1 MASCTKQLAI
11 PNLLVMKL
19 TELAYFTDKVSEMT
33 QFYKTLL
40 SSEPVAESPD
50 MAIFMNGHTKIFI
63 HKMYEPGEGDLPP
76 ENHKAFTV
84 DDVDETIAELV
95 EAGMTIEVAPADY
108 YWGRSAYLR
117 DPDGHLIELTA

>member
-1 MASCTKQLAI
+1 
-11 PNLLVMKL
+11 MKL
-19 TELAYFTDKVSEMT
+19 TELAYFTDNVASMT

-40 SSEPVAESPD
+40 GSDPVHASDD

-63 HKMYEPGEGDLPP
+63 HKMYEPGEGELPP

-84 DDVDETIAELV
+84 EDVDSTAAALEQ
-95 EAGMTIEVAPADY
+95 AGLTIETAPADY

-117 DPDGHLIELTA
+117 DPDGHLIELTSG

>member
-1 MASCTKQLAI
+1 
-11 PNLLVMKL
+11 MKL
-19 TELAYFTDKVSEMT
+19 TEIAYFTKNVASMT

-40 SSEPVAESPD
+40 GNDPVHASAD

-84 DDVDETIAELV
+84 DDVDTKVAELV
-95 EAGMTIEVAPADY
+95 EGGMTIETAPADY

-117 DPDGHLIELTA
+117 DPDGHLIELTASSDSPN